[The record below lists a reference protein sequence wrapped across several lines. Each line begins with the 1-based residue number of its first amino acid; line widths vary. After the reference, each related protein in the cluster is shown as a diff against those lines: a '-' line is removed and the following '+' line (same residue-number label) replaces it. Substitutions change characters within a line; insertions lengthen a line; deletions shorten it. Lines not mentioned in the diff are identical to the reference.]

1 MPSLDIVYTTY
12 MLTWVTLFPNS
23 QRDRDQ
29 TTSVQLKDQSVA
41 PDSMGFLQ
49 NILEVE
55 IEVI

>member
-1 MPSLDIVYTTY
+1 

-29 TTSVQLKDQSVA
+29 TTSVRLKDQSVA